1 MAWVQFTQDYDFY
14 VRHGV
19 TIAYKSGMKLNVTA
33 RCAREAIALDRAER
47 IKAPPK
53 SETETAVA
61 K

>member
-1 MAWVQFTQDYDFY
+1 MAWVHFTQDHDFN
-14 VRHGV
+14 VRRGV
-19 TIAYKSGMKLNVTA
+19 TIAYKTGMEMNVTA

-53 SETETAVA
+53 SEPETAVV